1 MSLHIETM
9 SALWDGEP
17 VDPDA
22 LAAALGDLAA
32 RAALADFAR
41 MRAEVRSDA
50 SPLPASL
57 ATMRPSRGI
66 TRVRLPLGAVA
77 ALLLI
82 MLFTGWMLP
91 RPWATVVADAPPVPA
106 RTLTFEPGVEW
117 QPAR

>member
-1 MSLHIETM
+1 MTLHIETM
-9 SALWDGEP
+9 SVLWDGES

-22 LAAALGDLAA
+22 LAAALGDPAA
-32 RAALADFAR
+32 RAALVDFAR
-41 MRAEVRSDA
+41 LRAEVRENE

-57 ATMRPSRGI
+57 ETMRPGHGI

-91 RPWATVVADAPPVPA
+91 RPWAADVDETPPVPA
-106 RTLTFEPGVEW
+106 RTLTFEPGVDW
-117 QPAR
+117 KQAP

>member
-22 LAAALGDLAA
+22 LAAALADHAA
-32 RAALADFAR
+32 RAALVDFAR
-41 MRAEVRSDA
+41 MRAEVLAGA

-57 ATMRPSRGI
+57 EAMRRSHAI

-91 RPWATVVADAPPVPA
+91 RPWAERREDLPPAPA
-106 RTLTFEPGVEW
+106 RTLTFEPGVDW
-117 QPAR
+117 KQAP